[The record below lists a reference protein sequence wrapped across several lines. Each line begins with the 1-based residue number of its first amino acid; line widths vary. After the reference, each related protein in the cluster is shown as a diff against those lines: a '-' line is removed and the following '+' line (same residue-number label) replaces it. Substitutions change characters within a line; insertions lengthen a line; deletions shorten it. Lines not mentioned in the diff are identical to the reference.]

1 MKTRSLTAALM
12 ATVLCITTP
21 VLAQPFGQQGPQGAG
36 RPGSGPDAGP
46 GRGGPGG
53 GPGGSV
59 GPGGPGG
66 QQGMNRGMAQ
76 HRNGPPSR
84 GRGGDGGYDHVDMNR
99 VWRRGDRYDGPR
111 NNRWVV
117 RDWQNYRGL
126 SAPPPGYEWMRYGNQ
141 YLLTALTTGVIAGVV
156 SAAMAPPMR

>member
-36 RPGSGPDAGP
+36 RPGSGPGPDSGP
-46 GRGGPGG
+46 GRG